1 MKKAVLLAITPALV
15 LGILNTNVSMVEA
28 VTKTYSTCATLNKM
42 YSGGVAQKSAYK
54 NVGGTLAKNP
64 KVSSA
69 LYLANKKLDL
79 DKDGI
84 VCEVLK
90 KVVAAPSPAPTSAPT
105 VAPEPVL
112 TLDNLDVKAVRAKGV
127 REVIGAM
134 TKALTNSPNVTLN
147 YVVSAT
153 VPTQAL
159 ADMKLQIDEASKLF
173 SPLLGGQL
181 MTVVVVT
188 EKEEP
193 NNNQGINKFTCG
205 GRAYSDF
212 RTVLC
217 VPTYG
222 TFGIESFGLGYHEF
236 THLVQYT
243 QKAKSSNFFSEG
255 IATYVAGALG
265 FARNGVSDDNFNS
278 WLNNDQGWK
287 KTYEGL
293 GYKYS
298 VEDMS
303 RFLGIA
309 DSDQTYE
316 QRNTYSVASY
326 KLGAAMWEVM
336 IAVYGWDRFMSF
348 FDSLDN
354 GKTYAQN
361 FESNYGVSL
370 SDAHAKIAK
379 YILSIQ
385 WIAQ

>member
-1 MKKAVLLAITPALV
+1 MNLKSAVAISLSGALIFASA
-15 LGILNTNVSMVEA
+15 LSASGA
-28 VTKTYSTCATLNKM
+28 VKTYPSCSALNKV
-42 YSGGVAQKSAYK
+42 YSGGVASSIGFK
-54 NVGGTLAKNP
+54 NLGGTLAKAP

-69 LYLANKKLDL
+69 IYKANKKLDL

-90 KVVAAPSPAPTSAPT
+90 KVVAAPTPAPT
-105 VAPEPVL
+105 VAPEPAL
-112 TLDNLDVKAVRAKGV
+112 TLDNLNVRAVRAQGV

-134 TKALTNSPNVTLN
+134 TKALDNSPNVTIN
-147 YVVSAT
+147 YIVSPT

-159 ADMKLQIDEASKLF
+159 ADMKLQIDETSKLF
-173 SPLLGGQL
+173 SPLLGGQV

-193 NNNQGINKFTCG
+193 NNRHGVNPFTCG
-205 GRAYSDF
+205 GRAYFDF

-222 TFGIESFGLGYHEF
+222 TFWVESFGLGYHEF

-243 QKAKSSNFFSEG
+243 QKAQSSKIFSEG
-255 IATYVAGALG
+255 IATYVAGVLG

-278 WLNNDQGWK
+278 WLNRADSWK

-303 RFLGIA
+303 RFLGTA
-309 DSDQTYE
+309 DTDQSYEHGFTYH
-316 QRNTYSVASY
+316 NTSSKV
-326 KLGAAMWEVM
+326 GAAMWEVM
-336 IAVYGWDRFMSF
+336 IAVYGWDKFMSF

-354 GKTYAQN
+354 GKSYAQN

-370 SDAHAKIAK
+370 ADAHIKIAK

-385 WIAQ
+385 WIG

>member
-1 MKKAVLLAITPALV
+1 MNLKSAVAISLSGALIFASA
-15 LGILNTNVSMVEA
+15 LSASGA
-28 VTKTYSTCATLNKM
+28 VKTYPSCSALNKV
-42 YSGGVAQKSAYK
+42 YSGGVASSIGFK
-54 NVGGTLAKNP
+54 NLGGTLAKAP

-69 LYLANKKLDL
+69 IYKANKKLDL

-90 KVVAAPSPAPTSAPT
+90 KVVAAPTPAPT
-105 VAPEPVL
+105 VAPEPAL

-147 YVVSAT
+147 YVVSST
-153 VPTQAL
+153 VPTRAL
-159 ADMKLQIDEASKLF
+159 ADMKLQIDETSKLF
-173 SPLLGGQL
+173 SPLLGGQV

-193 NNNQGINKFTCG
+193 NNRHGANPFTCG
-205 GRAYSDF
+205 GRADFDF

-222 TFGIESFGLGYHEF
+222 TFGVESFGLGYHEF

-243 QKAKSSNFFSEG
+243 QKAKSSKIFSEG
-255 IATYVAGALG
+255 IATYVAGVLG

-278 WLNNDQGWK
+278 WLNRADSWK
-287 KTYEGL
+287 KTYESL

-303 RFLGIA
+303 RFLGTA
-309 DSDQTYE
+309 DTDQSYE
-316 QRNTYSVASY
+316 QGFTYHNTSSKV
-326 KLGAAMWEVM
+326 GAAMWEVM
-336 IAVYGWDRFMSF
+336 IAVYGWDKFMSF

-354 GKTYAQN
+354 GKSYAEN

-370 SDAHAKIAK
+370 ADAHAKIAK

-385 WIAQ
+385 WIGQ